1 MADEELCNDTEVLDE
16 EPRSILLGLIS
27 QLRKGMDL
35 HRVTLPT
42 FVLEPRSMLER
53 ITDFM
58 SHPELILR
66 YVLCKILYTSRTAFE
81 HFLTEQVSL
90 VKFQVAH
97 LMLKYQNIVYS
108 VSKEEDPVKRFVN
121 VMRYYLSGWH
131 IKPKGVKKPYN
142 PVLGEHFRARWQF
155 PDNTE
160 ALFVSEQVS
169 HHPPISAYYYASPEN
184 NLIIAGDIRP
194 KSKFLGNSAATL
206 MQGESKIFFT
216 NRPGE
221 VYRIAMPNVYARG
234 ILFGR
239 MVLELGDN
247 STVKCE
253 KNDLVCELEFR
264 TKIKREST
272 GESLYE
278 ITGKWSD
285 IMYIKDL
292 RTGLKEVLFNVH
304 ESKIYPKIVSPE
316 EEQEENESRRL
327 WSKVTNALIG
337 RNLDLATEEK
347 TLIEDNQRNEAK
359 LREAEGIDWRP
370 RYFLS
375 DNDEFKF
382 KQTTH
387 ISKDPQTAKHQLE
400 SFIFSSNSPPG
411 FHSPNGP
418 YHHHDD

>member
-1 MADEELCNDTEVLDE
+1 MAEEENSNDAEVLDD

-66 YVLCKILYTSRTAFE
+66 I
-81 HFLTEQVSL
+81 
-90 VKFQVAH
+90 
-97 LMLKYQNIVYS
+97 
-108 VSKEEDPVKRFVN
+108 SKQDDPVKRFVN
-121 VMRYYLSGWH
+121 VVRYYLSGWH

-155 PDNTE
+155 ADKTE
-160 ALFVSEQVS
+160 AFFVSEQVS

-206 MQGESKIFFT
+206 MQGESRIYFT

-221 VYRIAMPNVYARG
+221 VYHIEMPNVYARG

-239 MVLELGDN
+239 MVMELGDN
-247 STVKCE
+247 STGFFTGSY
-253 KNDLVCELEFR
+253 NSIQG
-264 TKIKREST
+264 KIKREST
-272 GESLYE
+272 GETLYE
-278 ITGKWSD
+278 ISGKWSD
-285 IMYIKDL
+285 ILYIKDVK
-292 RTGLKEVLFNVH
+292 TGNKEVLFNAH
-304 ESKIYPKIVSPE
+304 EAKIHQKIVAPE

-327 WSKVTNALIG
+327 WSKVTSALIA
-337 RNLDLATEEK
+337 RNLDLATQEK
-347 TLIEDNQRNEAK
+347 TLIESNQRNESK
-359 LREAEGIDWRP
+359 SREAEGIDWRP
-370 RYFLS
+370 RYFLCE
-375 DNDEFKF
+375 NDHYKF
-382 KQTTH
+382 KQTSL
-387 ISKDPQTAKHQLE
+387 SKDPKVAKQQIE
-400 SFIFSSNSPPG
+400 SFIFAANSPPG

-418 YHHHDD
+418 YQHNHTNEDSLI